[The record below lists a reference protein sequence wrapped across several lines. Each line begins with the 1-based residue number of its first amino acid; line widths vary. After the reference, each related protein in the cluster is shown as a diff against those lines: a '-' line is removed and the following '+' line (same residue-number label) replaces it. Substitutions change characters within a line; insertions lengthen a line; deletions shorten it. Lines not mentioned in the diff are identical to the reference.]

1 MDRIRNLLRSFVW
14 LALLEATVPGLA
26 VELPAPDELGG
37 QIGVTEQS
45 VEVVEPHESDLQHET
60 RVRYRAYPIE
70 SILDRFFGEYWK
82 TPQTEVVFFARDGYR
97 ASIPSDKFRRDRAWL
112 AFARSD
118 GRPFVVDNPRQ
129 HENNVPLGPYY
140 LIWDDIANPA
150 ARATSGYG
158 WVYQTVRIE
167 LGSPADYQALQPPT
181 TSPGAQE
188 GLEHFRAHCLGCH
201 QLNGLGGEKFP
212 GDIRERSCRWS
223 DAALKTWITEPE
235 KVRPHTTM
243 PPLDV
248 LLAETER
255 SRIAEKIV
263 AYLRAM
269 EAGIVC
275 PR

>member
-1 MDRIRNLLRSFVW
+1 MDRIWDLLRSLLW
-14 LALLEATVPGLA
+14 LVLQGVTVSGLA
-26 VELPAPDELGG
+26 VELPAPDELGK

-70 SILDRFFGEYWK
+70 PILDRFFGEHWK
-82 TPQTEVVFFARDGYR
+82 TPQTEVIFWASDGYR
-97 ASIPSDKFRRDRAWL
+97 ASIPYDNFCSNRAWL

-129 HENNVPLGPYY
+129 HENNVALGPYY

-150 ARATSGYG
+150 ARTTSKYG

-167 LGSPADYQALQPPT
+167 LGSPADYQALQPPA
-181 TSPGAQE
+181 TSPGSLE
-188 GLEHFRAHCLGCH
+188 GMEHFKAHCLGCH

-223 DAALKTWITEPE
+223 DADLKTWITDPE
-235 KVRPHTTM
+235 KVRPYTTM

-255 SRIAEKIV
+255 SHLADKIV
-263 AYLRAM
+263 AYLRTM
-269 EAGIVC
+269 ETGIAC
-275 PR
+275 TR

>member
-1 MDRIRNLLRSFVW
+1 MDRIRSLLRPLLW
-14 LALLEATVPGLA
+14 LVLLGATVPGLA
-26 VELPAPDELGG
+26 VELPTPNELGEQTG
-37 QIGVTEQS
+37 ITEQS

-70 SILDRFFGEYWK
+70 PILDRFFGEDWK
-82 TPQTEVVFFARDGYR
+82 TTQTEVVFFARDGYR
-97 ASIPSDKFRRDRAWL
+97 ALVPSDKFRSNRAWL

-150 ARATSGYG
+150 ARATSEYG

-167 LGSPADYQALQPPT
+167 LGSLADYQALQPPAA
-181 TSPGAQE
+181 SPEAQGGME
-188 GLEHFRAHCLGCH
+188 YFKTHCLGCH
-201 QLNGLGGEKFP
+201 QLNGLGGKKLP

-223 DAALKTWITEPE
+223 DADLKTWITEPD
-235 KVRPHTTM
+235 KLRPHTTM

-255 SRIAEKIV
+255 SRIADKII

-269 EAGIVC
+269 ETGIAC
-275 PR
+275 AR